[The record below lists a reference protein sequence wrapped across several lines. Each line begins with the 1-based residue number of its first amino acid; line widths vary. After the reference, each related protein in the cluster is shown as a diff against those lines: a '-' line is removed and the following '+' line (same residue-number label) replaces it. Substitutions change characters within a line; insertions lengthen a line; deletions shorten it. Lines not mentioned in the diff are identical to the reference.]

1 MYSIIVIDRSGTLK
15 EIKVKS
21 AQDVYKK
28 CGFRKLEGFQK
39 RHVWNEKI
47 GDKKYYIGLFS
58 RLTGKTNT
66 ENKYDLPP
74 PLDTELYFGSC
85 ALVNFNSDGEIDN
98 LTLDEWEKIYEKLF
112 GGFEDIGNSD
122 DDDDEEDEL
131 NQIASHKLTKKG
143 GYLKDGFVV
152 DTDSDGENI
161 ILSADKDYNSE
172 DDGSFTGGSSEEGS
186 SDTGDDDSSD
196 DSDCESEL
204 SSEQYEY
211 SDED

>member
-15 EIKVKS
+15 EVKVKGP
-21 AQDVYKK
+21 QDIYKK

-47 GDKKYYIGLFS
+47 GDEKYYVGLFS
-58 RLTGKTNT
+58 RLGGKANT

-85 ALVNFNSDGEIDN
+85 ALVNFHSDGEIDN
-98 LTLDEWEKIYEKLF
+98 LTLGEWEKIYEKLF

-122 DDDDEEDEL
+122 DDDEEDEL
-131 NQIASHKLTKKG
+131 KKIASHKLTKKG

-161 ILSADKDYNSE
+161 ILTADKVYNSD
-172 DDGSFTGGSSEEGS
+172 DDGSFTGGSSGEGS

-196 DSDCESEL
+196 ESDCESEL
-204 SSEQYEY
+204 SSDQYDY
-211 SDED
+211 GDED